1 MGGLAHVRRHAYA
14 ATAHA
19 ATANAHMQR
28 PQMKCQG
35 HELKTL
41 RLCIQDSGDED
52 EVLVVH
58 VTMSDGDSV
67 PTELAFVEETAPTE
81 NDGPR

>member
-1 MGGLAHVRRHAYA
+1 MRVGTRMRRPRKQVPL
-14 ATAHA
+14 
-19 ATANAHMQR
+19 QR
-28 PQMKCQG
+28 QG

-67 PTELAFVEETAPTE
+67 RTELAFVEETAPTE